1 MNNMDT
7 NEIKRNITAQIA
19 IVNQSFSKAGPIW
32 IKDPML
38 EDIDSLERNL
48 KTNRLYFKFYMVG
61 AIILAGILLV
71 ISLLKTFKMLN
82 NLDLNNGG
90 LMILFTI
97 VFGLNAFAYYKVKV
111 NLENKIYLLKLLK
124 SFD

>member
-1 MNNMDT
+1 MDS

-19 IVNQSFSKAGPIW
+19 IVNRSFSKVGPIW
-32 IKDPML
+32 IKDPMK
-38 EDIDSLERNL
+38 EDIVSLERNL
-48 KTNRLYFKFYMVG
+48 KTNTLYFKFYMVG
-61 AIILAGILLV
+61 AIILAGILFV
-71 ISLLKTFKMLN
+71 ISLLKTFKMLE

-124 SFD
+124 SID

>member
-1 MNNMDT
+1 MDT

>member
-1 MNNMDT
+1 MDT

-71 ISLLKTFKMLN
+71 ISLLKTFNMLN